1 MRALRLPILRGGVR
15 HVMGK
20 PYEGED
26 WEQLWKHGKK
36 EEEKETR
43 PRPVEKFSKS
53 FQDYLDSVEKDRK
66 KFAEQAS
73 KTAVE

>member
-1 MRALRLPILRGGVR
+1 MRALRLPILRSGVR

-20 PYEGED
+20 PYAGED

-36 EEEKETR
+36 EEEKDK

-66 KFAEQAS
+66 KIAEQAS